1 MPSPG
6 IGGPHSRD
14 LARIYLGYHPRE
26 ATRSTVA
33 IERVAA
39 ARRGG
44 DAAHHARARAAA
56 GAAVTDARV
65 HFRVNVSA
73 ITRMLPRHLHELFKR
88 GVTERLL
95 ARRDEHFS
103 VAPTCCA
110 GCERK

>member
-1 MPSPG
+1 
-6 IGGPHSRD
+6 
-14 LARIYLGYHPRE
+14 
-26 ATRSTVA
+26 
-33 IERVAA
+33 
-39 ARRGG
+39 
-44 DAAHHARARAAA
+44 
-56 GAAVTDARV
+56 VTDARV